1 MVKKENCVC
10 YMDTNSSIVYIKTNG
25 IYKDIA
31 EDVETRF
38 DTSKYEL
45 DRPLPKGKNKKGIG
59 LMKDEL
65 GGKIVANLLD

>member
-1 MVKKENCVC
+1 
-10 YMDTNSSIVYIKTNG
+10 MDTNSCIVYIKTNG

-31 EDVETRF
+31 KDVETRF